1 MRNTIES
8 RLGSMRLLLPMLA
21 HDPVLELHVLPSF
34 YQVAGFVQ
42 WQQYG
47 GGGSMDEETGL
58 PEVPED
64 PNAGKTP
71 EEIAADVNCMAHG
84 ICGVFMR

>member
-1 MRNTIES
+1 
-8 RLGSMRLLLPMLA
+8 
-21 HDPVLELHVLPSF
+21 
-34 YQVAGFVQ
+34 
-42 WQQYG
+42 
-47 GGGSMDEETGL
+47 MDEETGL

-84 ICGVFMR
+84 ICGGYSSCAEHGFAFGASLAQATTQSETVARAWSDVSFK

>member
-1 MRNTIES
+1 
-8 RLGSMRLLLPMLA
+8 
-21 HDPVLELHVLPSF
+21 
-34 YQVAGFVQ
+34 
-42 WQQYG
+42 
-47 GGGSMDEETGL
+47 MDEETGL